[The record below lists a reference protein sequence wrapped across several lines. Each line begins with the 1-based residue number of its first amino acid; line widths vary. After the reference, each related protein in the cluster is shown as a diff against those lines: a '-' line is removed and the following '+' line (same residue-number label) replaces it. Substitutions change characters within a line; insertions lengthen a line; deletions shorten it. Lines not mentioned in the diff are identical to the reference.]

1 MLCYDDLLG
10 EFIEDNQDSKT
21 KVETHS
27 YNQKDNLPNSSD
39 IQNKLLSVNKT
50 IVDFENQL
58 KKLKQIKENLNAEL
72 LKNMQVND
80 IWKIVLGDTI
90 ITRTKASE
98 RCVVDTKR
106 LKEEMPDI
114 AKMYEKITP
123 IEESIRIK
131 IGGTDNENN

>member
-72 LKNMQVND
+72 LKNMQAND